1 MPTSLATL
9 LKGLPQWRR
18 YHPPRSVGYGRLA
31 QCARAAVLASPL
43 ARKRQGATDLG
54 DLGRVRF
61 PYTRMGKIDSLD
73 LFGLDELILFSFYWE
88 NRHRFRRSVDIG
100 ANLGLHSLVMA
111 RCGWK
116 VTAYEPDPLHC
127 RLLRRNLKLNRIKS
141 VRVREAAVSNC
152 GGRGEFVRVVGN
164 TTSSHLAGAKSG
176 AYGRLEKFPVRLVAA
191 ARALHSADFVKIDAE
206 GHECEILEAI
216 PRAVWRRLCCVL
228 EIGTP
233 RNARRIH
240 SWAKKNRVNI
250 RAQKIF
256 WNSCRNLADLP
267 KSYREGSVIISAN
280 PITELWPQARKHN

>member
-1 MPTSLATL
+1 MQNLLEFLAAYPQLHARNTPFYKFVDEL
-9 LKGLPQWRR
+9 AKSGFQEAKPAFEAGEGVPLGELGTIRLP
-18 YHPPRSVGYGRLA
+18 YV
-31 QCARAAVLASPL
+31 
-43 ARKRQGATDLG
+43 KMGA
-54 DLGRVRF
+54 
-61 PYTRMGKIDSLD
+61 IDSLD
-73 LFGLDELILFSFYWE
+73 LFGLDELLMFAFYFC
-88 NRHRFRRSVDIG
+88 NRGRYKRVADIG
-100 ANLGLHSLVMA
+100 ANIGLHSIVLA
-111 RCGWK
+111 RCGLE
-116 VTAYEPDPLHC
+116 VEAYEPDPSHFD
-127 RLLRRNLKLNRIKS
+127 RLVSNLALNKLETCKPYQR
-141 VRVREAAVSNC
+141 AVSEKN
-152 GGRGEFVRVVGN
+152 GTMQFVRVLGN
-164 TTSSHLAGAKSG
+164 TTSSHLAGAKPNP
-176 AYGRLEKFPVRLVAA
+176 YGELERFDVSVVDIREIA
-191 ARALHSADFVKIDAE
+191 ARVDLFKIDAE